1 MNERQRISGG
11 AVLPLVTALALGAAL
26 TGCEVEQ
33 TGDPDSS
40 PTVDVEPAPGGPA
53 PEAGT
58 LPGVPTPDEGRARL
72 AELTVAEERP
82 MTGYSR
88 EEFPHWLSEDGC
100 TTRQRVLLR
109 DGVGVETDENCQP
122 VSGEWF
128 SPFDNE
134 TVTSA
139 SEVDIDHMVPLANA
153 WRSGA
158 DGWDE
163 ETRRAFAN
171 DLDNPQLIAVTAASN
186 RSKGDQSPADWQPVE
201 EYWCVYGLAWT
212 ATKHAYGLT
221 VTEEEHEALT
231 EMLDTCPADAG

>member
-1 MNERQRISGG
+1 MSRRQRIAGG
-11 AVLPLVTALALGAAL
+11 AVVVSVLTLGAAL
-26 TGCEVEQ
+26 TGCELEQ
-33 TGDPDSS
+33 TADPGA
-40 PTVDVEPAPGGPA
+40 PPAVDEEPAPDAGPSA
-53 PEAGT
+53 DAGT
-58 LPGVPTPDEGRARL
+58 LPGLPGPADGRAQL
-72 AELTVAEERP
+72 AELTIAGERP

-88 EEFPHWLSEDGC
+88 EEFPHWLSVDGC

-109 DGVGVETDENCQP
+109 DGTDVVTDDGCQP
-122 VSGEWF
+122 QSGEWF

-139 SEVDIDHMVPLANA
+139 SDIDIDHIVPLASA

-158 DGWDE
+158 DSWDE

-171 DLDNPQLIAVTAASN
+171 DLDRPQLIAVTAGSN

-212 ATKHAYGLT
+212 ATKHAYELT
-221 VTEEEHEALT
+221 VTDEEHAVLT
-231 EMLDTCPADAG
+231 EMLDTCEAG